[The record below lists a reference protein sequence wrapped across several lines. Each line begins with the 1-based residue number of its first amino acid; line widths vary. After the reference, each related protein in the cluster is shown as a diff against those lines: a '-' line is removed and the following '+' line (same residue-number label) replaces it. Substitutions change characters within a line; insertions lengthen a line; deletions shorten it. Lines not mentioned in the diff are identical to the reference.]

1 MSPMKNLLTIA
12 LFMSVTFAFAQAEKE
27 VEARVNELRLALI
40 DPTVAKLGEISS
52 MDLTYGHSSGKME
65 NQAQFIE
72 ALVSGTSDFASASFE
87 NQTIQVKNNVA
98 IVRHNLVADVLD
110 GGKANS
116 IKIGVM
122 LVWQKEKGSW
132 KLLARQAYKLP

>member
-1 MSPMKNLLTIA
+1 MKNLLTIA

-27 VEARVNELRLALI
+27 VEARLNELRLALI

>member
-1 MSPMKNLLTIA
+1 MSPMKTLLTIA

-27 VEARVNELRLALI
+27 VETRVNELRLALI
-40 DPTVAKLGEISS
+40 DPTVANLGEISS

-72 ALVSGTSDFASASFE
+72 ALVSGSSDFASASFE

-98 IVRHNLVADVLD
+98 IVRHNLAADVLD

-116 IKIGVM
+116 IKIGVL